1 MDDRE
6 KDVGVPSDV
15 GDTLP
20 ATVLDALSPRRA
32 LTLALSL
39 KNSET
44 GFVTDSEVSSDGD
57 TDSHAEAGCDWS
69 TDFVNGEDAV
79 TTKLLIPDKLPLSSK
94 SARCD

>member
-15 GDTLP
+15 GDTLL
-20 ATVLDALSPRRA
+20 ATVLDALNPRRE

-44 GFVTDSEVSSDGD
+44 GFVTGSEVSSDGD
-57 TDSHAEAGCDWS
+57 TDSHAEAG
-69 TDFVNGEDAV
+69 
-79 TTKLLIPDKLPLSSK
+79 
-94 SARCD
+94 